1 MSTCVTHFP
10 PPASAKVKLT
20 LFGRWSGGIGRREVS
35 SAQVPINGEAVAIS
49 GAAAG
54 AAVDEIAAMDVA
66 SSTLGIRF
74 IALHPHSH
82 PDAEFASVID
92 FENPATNVLVC
103 HLGKIPQAT
112 LQFHAALTP
121 LPATSTHPPGA

>member
-20 LFGRWSGGIGRREVS
+20 LFGRWSGGIGRREVF

-54 AAVDEIAAMDVA
+54 APVDDIAAMDVA

-82 PDAEFASVID
+82 PDAEFASVI
-92 FENPATNVLVC
+92 C

-121 LPATSTHPPGA
+121 LPARSTHPPGA